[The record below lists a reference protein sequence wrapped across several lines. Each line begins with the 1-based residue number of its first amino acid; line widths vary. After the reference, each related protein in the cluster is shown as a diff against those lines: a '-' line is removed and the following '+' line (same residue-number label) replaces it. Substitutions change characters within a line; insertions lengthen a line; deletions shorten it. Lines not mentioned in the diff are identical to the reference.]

1 MKLLL
6 DTNAL
11 LWWALQEDA
20 EHSDAGRL
28 IADPSNEVLLSVVSL
43 WEVVIKQRVA
53 KLNVALDVLIALAE
67 AQRFTRLGIEDR
79 HLQAL
84 VRLPFHHRDPFDHLL
99 IAQAIAEDAAF
110 VTRDREAARYPII
123 VIAGGSSVAAEN

>member
-1 MKLLL
+1 MRLLL
-6 DTNAL
+6 DTNVL
-11 LWWALQEDA
+11 LWWALDEGA

-28 IADPSNEVLLSVVSL
+28 IADPANEVLLSVVSL

-53 KLNVALDVLIALAE
+53 KLDIALDALIRLAD
-67 AQRFTRLGIEDR
+67 AQRFIRLGVEDR

-84 VRLPFHHRDPFDHLL
+84 VHLPFHHRDPFDHLL

-110 VTRDREAARYPII
+110 VTRDRAAARYPII
-123 VIAGGSSVAAEN
+123 VIAAG

>member
-1 MKLLL
+1 LRLLL
-6 DTNAL
+6 DTNVL
-11 LWWALQEDA
+11 LWWALDEDA
-20 EHSDAGRL
+20 ERSDAGRL
-28 IADPSNEVLLSVVSL
+28 IADPANEVLLSVVSL

-53 KLNVALDVLIALAE
+53 KLDIALDALLRLAE
-67 AQRFTRLGIEDR
+67 AQRFTRLGVEDR

-110 VTRDREAARYPII
+110 VTRDRAAARYPII
-123 VIAGGSSVAAEN
+123 VVAAG

>member
-1 MKLLL
+1 MRLLL
-6 DTNAL
+6 DTNVL
-11 LWWALQEDA
+11 LWWALDENA
-20 EHSDAGRL
+20 ERSNAGRL
-28 IADPSNEVLLSVVSL
+28 IADPANEVLLSVVSL

-53 KLNVALDVLIALAE
+53 KLDIALDALIRLAD

-110 VTRDREAARYPII
+110 VTRDRVAARYPII
-123 VIAGGSSVAAEN
+123 VVAAD